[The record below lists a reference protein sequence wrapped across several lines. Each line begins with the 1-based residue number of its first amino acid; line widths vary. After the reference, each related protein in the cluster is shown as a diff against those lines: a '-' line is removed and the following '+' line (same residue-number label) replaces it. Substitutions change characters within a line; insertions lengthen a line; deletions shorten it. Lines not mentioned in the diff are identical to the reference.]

1 MFSDIFIER
10 PRLAFVVAIVIT
22 LAGIIAIT
30 AIPIAQ
36 FPDIVPPQV
45 TLNASYPGADAEVVE
60 TTVAQPIE
68 QQVNGID
75 NALYYQSAS
84 AADGSYI
91 LTVTF
96 GLGTDPDINTVNVQ
110 NRASLATPQL
120 PPEVSRA
127 GLTIRKKSAALLQV
141 INLYSPNKTF
151 DAIYLSNY
159 ATINLIDPLARIKGV
174 GQATLFGPLDYSLR
188 IWLDPDRLT
197 ELNLTPNDV
206 IAAVQG
212 QNIQAA
218 LGRVGAAPITT
229 EQQVQINIKT
239 KGRLTQPEEFAAIVL
254 RANPDGS
261 VIRIKDVARVETSAK
276 TQDRY
281 SRFNGAPAAAIGI
294 YQTPGSNAVEV
305 ARQVRETMSAL
316 EKRFPSDLSSTVFFD
331 STVFVTTTI
340 SEVVRTLVIAIV
352 LVAIVV
358 FLFLGS
364 WRTTLIPLVA
374 VPVSVVGTF
383 AVMLMIGYSAN
394 TVSLLA
400 LVLAIGIVVDDA
412 IVVVENV
419 ERVMEENPDLPV
431 KAACKR
437 AMAEITGPILAITLV
452 LLSVFVPVAFI
463 PGISGQLFR
472 QFAVAVSVSMLISA
486 VNALTLSPA
495 LCSVLLK
502 HGQKSLGPMRYVL
515 GAIDWA
521 RDGYVAVVRRLVR
534 VSIVGIAVVGVTLAL
549 SAWLFSRTPQS
560 FLPDEDQGAIF
571 AALRLPEGVSLN
583 RTEEIVKQVEGI
595 VSPIPGVQGVLSVVG
610 LNFIDYVPS
619 SNQAFFVIRLK
630 PYEVRTDRAQS
641 ASAIIA
647 RLRPQMAAI
656 QGAVGFPFN
665 LPPILGLG
673 STGGFQYALEA
684 LQGQSPSDL
693 AAALRGL
700 VVAANGEPELAGVYS
715 TYAAD
720 TPQIYLDIDRD
731 KAQVLGVKI
740 TDIFNALQSTLGSY
754 YVNDFNVFGRT
765 WQVNIQAETPFR
777 DSINDIYRIY
787 VRNAQGGMVPIRAL
801 ADAKLVQGPQTVVR
815 YNGFRSAIVNGAPKP
830 GYSSG
835 QALAAMERV
844 SAATLPS
851 GYSFEWTGT
860 ALQEK
865 AAGGRTGIVLGLA
878 ILFAYLFLVALY
890 ESWNI
895 PISAL
900 LSVSVAVLGAIVAIK
915 LAGLSFD
922 VYAQIGLVVLIALAA
937 KNGILIVAF
946 AAEQRQLGK
955 DIQAAAIEGASLR
968 FRPVMMTSFAFI
980 FGLFPLIIAEGAGAI
995 TRHAVGTPVFGG
1007 MIAASVFG
1015 IFIIPLLFVTAETL
1029 RQPRAKKEPYAPAL
1043 PDVASPSTDAAI
1055 GPEKQSTD
1063 GGRHD

>member
-1 MFSDIFIER
+1 MFSGIFIDR
-10 PRLAFVVAIVIT
+10 PRLAFVIAIVIT
-22 LAGIIAIT
+22 LAGLIAVT

-45 TLNASYPGADAEVVE
+45 TLTANYPGADAEVVE

-84 AADGSYI
+84 GSDGSYT
-91 LTVTF
+91 LNVTF
-96 GLGTDPDINTVNVQ
+96 ALGTDPDINTVNVQ
-110 NRASLATPQL
+110 NRASLAVPQL
-120 PPEVSRA
+120 PQEVSRT

-141 INLYSPNKTF
+141 ITLYSPKNSY
-151 DAIYLSNY
+151 DAVYLSNY
-159 ATINLIDPLARIKGV
+159 ATINVIDALARIKGV

-197 ELNLTPNDV
+197 QLNLTPNDI
-206 IAAVQG
+206 IAAVQS

-218 LGRVGAAPITT
+218 LGRVGAAPTSE
-229 EQQVQINIKT
+229 EQQVQLTIKT
-239 KGRLTQPEEFAAIVL
+239 KGRLVRPEEFEAMVV
-254 RANPDGS
+254 RAKPDGS
-261 VIRIKDVARVETSAK
+261 VVRMKDVARVEMGAK
-276 TQDRY
+276 SQERY
-281 SRFNGAPAAAIGI
+281 SRFNGAPAAALGI
-294 YQTPGSNAVEV
+294 YQTPGSNAVDV
-305 ARQVRETMSAL
+305 ARQVRETMSTLAT
-316 EKRFPSDLSSTVFFD
+316 RFPDDLSYAVFFD
-331 STVFVTTTI
+331 TTVFVTSTI
-340 SEVVRTLVIAIV
+340 EEVVRTLAEAIV
-352 LVAIVV
+352 LVALVV
-358 FLFLGS
+358 FLFLGR

-374 VPVSVVGTF
+374 VPVSIIGTF

-419 ERVMEENPDLPV
+419 ERVMEEEPELPV
-431 KAACKR
+431 PEACKK

-472 QFAVAVSVSMLISA
+472 QFAVAVSVAMLISA
-486 VNALTLSPA
+486 LNALTLSPA
-495 LCSVLLK
+495 LCAVLLK
-502 HGQKSLGPMRYVL
+502 PGQTSRGPMRYVL
-515 GAIDWA
+515 HGIDRV
-521 RDGYVAVVRRLVR
+521 RDGYVWVVRRLVR
-534 VSIVGIAVVGVTLAL
+534 VAIVGLVAVVGVLAV
-549 SAWLFSRTPQS
+549 SAWLFGRTPQS
-560 FLPDEDQGAIF
+560 FLPEEDQGAIF

-583 RTEEIVKQVEGI
+583 RTEGVVKEVEDIVR
-595 VSPIPGVQGVLSVVG
+595 PIPGVEGVLSVVG
-610 LNFIDYVPS
+610 LNFIDYVAS

-630 PYEVRTDRAQS
+630 PYEARTEKSQS
-641 ASAIIA
+641 AGAIIA

-656 QGAVGFPFN
+656 KGAIAFPFN

-684 LQGQSPSDL
+684 LQGQPPTDV
-693 AAALRGL
+693 AATLRGL
-700 VVAANGEPELAGVYS
+700 IVAANAEGELAGVFS

-720 TPQIYLDIDRD
+720 TPQIYLDINRD
-731 KAQVLGVKI
+731 KAQVLGVKV
-740 TDIFNALQSTLGSY
+740 TDIFNALQSTLGTF

-765 WQVNIQAETPFR
+765 WQVNIQGETAFR
-777 DSINDIYRIY
+777 DNIDDVYRIY
-787 VRNAQGGMVPIRAL
+787 VRNARGGMVPIRAL
-801 ADAKLVQGPQTVVR
+801 AEAKLVQGPQTVIR
-815 YNGFRSAIVNGAPKP
+815 YNGYRGAIVNGAPKP

-835 QALAAMERV
+835 QALAAMERI
-844 SAATLPS
+844 SSTTLPS
-851 GYSFEWTGT
+851 GYSYEWTGT

-865 AAGGRTGIVLGLA
+865 AASGRTGIVLGLA

-895 PISAL
+895 PLPAL
-900 LSVSVAVLGAIVAIK
+900 LSVSVAGLGALVA
-915 LAGLSFD
+915 LALSGLSFD

-946 AAEQRQLGK
+946 AVERRKLG
-955 DIQAAAIEGASLR
+955 QEIEASAVEAASLR

-980 FGLFPLIIAEGAGAI
+980 FGLLPLVIAQGAGAV

-1007 MIAASVFG
+1007 MIAASLFG
-1015 IFIIPLLFVTAETL
+1015 IFIIPLLYITAERL
-1029 RQPRAKKEPYAPAL
+1029 RGWRSYRKTK
-1043 PDVASPSTDAAI
+1043 
-1055 GPEKQSTD
+1055 
-1063 GGRHD
+1063 

>member
-36 FPDIVPPQV
+36 FPEIVPPQV
-45 TLNASYPGADAEVVE
+45 TLNATYPGADAEVVE

-68 QQVNGID
+68 QQINGID

-91 LTVTF
+91 LTATF
-96 GLGTDPDINTVNVQ
+96 ALGTDPDINTVNVQ
-110 NRASLATPQL
+110 NRASLAIPQL
-120 PPEVSRA
+120 PQEVSRS

-141 INLYSPNKTF
+141 INVYSPNNTY
-151 DAIYLSNY
+151 DPVYLSNY
-159 ATINLIDPLARIKGV
+159 ATINLIDPVARIRGV
-174 GQATLFGPLDYSLR
+174 GQVQLFGPLDYSLR

-206 IAAVQG
+206 IAAVQD

-218 LGRVGAAPITT
+218 LGRVGAAPITK

-239 KGRLTQPEEFAAIVL
+239 TGRLTRPEEFAAIVL

-261 VIRIKDVARVETSAK
+261 VIRIKDVARVEMSAK
-276 TQDRY
+276 SQDRY

-294 YQTPGSNAVEV
+294 YQSPGSNAVEV
-305 ARQVRETMSAL
+305 ARQVRVTLDSLAT
-316 EKRFPSDLSSTVFFD
+316 RFPADLAYTVFWD
-331 STVFVTTTI
+331 ATVFVTATI
-340 SEVVRTLVIAIV
+340 NEVIRTLVVAII
-352 LVAIVV
+352 LVAVVV
-358 FLFLGS
+358 FMFLGR
-364 WRTTLIPLVA
+364 WRTTLIPLLA
-374 VPVSVVGTF
+374 VPVSIIGTF
-383 AVMLMIGYSAN
+383 AVMLLIGYSAN

-419 ERVMEENPDLPV
+419 ERVMEENPELAV
-431 KAACKR
+431 REACKK
-437 AMAEITGPILAITLV
+437 AMAEITGPILAITFV

-472 QFAVAVSVSMLISA
+472 QFAVAVSVAMLISA
-486 VNALTLSPA
+486 LNALTLSPA
-495 LCSVLLK
+495 LCAVLLK
-502 HGQKSLGPMRYVL
+502 HGQKSRGPMRYVL
-515 GAIDWA
+515 GAIDRA
-521 RDGYVAVVRRLVR
+521 RDGYVAVVRRLAR
-534 VSIVGIAVVGVTLAL
+534 VAVIGVLVVAGSLAA
-549 SAWLFSRTPQS
+549 SAWLFGKTPQS

-571 AALRLPEGVSLN
+571 ATLRLPEGVSLN
-583 RTEEIVKQVEGI
+583 RTETVVKQVEDI
-595 VSPIPGVQGVLSVVG
+595 VRPIPGVEGIISVVG
-610 LNFIDYVPS
+610 FNFIDYVAS
-619 SNQAFFVIRLK
+619 ANQAFFVIRLK
-630 PYEVRTDRAQS
+630 PYETRTDPAQS
-641 ASAIIA
+641 VNAIIA

-656 QGAVGFPFN
+656 PGAVAFPFN

-684 LQGQSPSDL
+684 LQGQSPSDI

-700 VVAANGEPELAGVYS
+700 LVAANGEPELAGVYS

-720 TPQIYLDIDRD
+720 TPQIYLEIDRD

-740 TDIFNALQSTLGSY
+740 TDIFNALQSTLGSF

-765 WQVNIQAETPFR
+765 WQVNVQAETQFR
-777 DSINDIYRIY
+777 DNIDDIYQIY

-801 ADAKLVQGPQTVVR
+801 AEAKLVQGPQTIVR
-815 YNGFRSAIVNGAPKP
+815 YNGFRGAIVNGAAKP

-835 QALAAMERV
+835 QALAAMERT
-844 SAATLPS
+844 SAATLPP

-865 AAGGRTGIVLGLA
+865 AASGRTGIVLGVA
-878 ILFAYLFLVALY
+878 VLFAYLFLVALY

-895 PISAL
+895 PVPVL
-900 LSVSVAVLGAIVAIK
+900 LSVSVAILGAIIAIM
-915 LAGLSFD
+915 LARLSFD
-922 VYAQIGLVVLIALAA
+922 VYAQIGLVVLVALAA

-946 AAEQRQLGK
+946 AVEQRNLGK
-955 DIQAAAIEGASLR
+955 DINAAAIEGAALR

-980 FGLFPLIIAEGAGAI
+980 FGLFPLVIAQGAGAI

-1015 IFIIPLLFVTAETL
+1015 IFVIPLLYITAE
-1029 RQPRAKKEPYAPAL
+1029 R
-1043 PDVASPSTDAAI
+1043 
-1055 GPEKQSTD
+1055 
-1063 GGRHD
+1063 

>member
-36 FPDIVPPQV
+36 FPEIVPPQV
-45 TLNASYPGADAEVVE
+45 TLNATYPGADAEVVE

-68 QQVNGID
+68 QQINGID

-91 LTVTF
+91 LTATF
-96 GLGTDPDINTVNVQ
+96 ALGTDPDINTVNVQ
-110 NRASLATPQL
+110 NRASLAIPQL
-120 PPEVSRA
+120 PQEVSRS

-141 INLYSPNKTF
+141 INVYSPNNTY
-151 DAIYLSNY
+151 DPIYLSNY
-159 ATINLIDPLARIKGV
+159 ATINLIDPVARIRGV
-174 GQATLFGPLDYSLR
+174 GQVQLFGPLDYSLR

-206 IAAVQG
+206 IAAVQD

-218 LGRVGAAPITT
+218 LGRVGAAPITK

-239 KGRLTQPEEFAAIVL
+239 TGRLTRPEEFAAIVL

-261 VIRIKDVARVETSAK
+261 VIRVKDVARVEMSAK
-276 TQDRY
+276 SQDRY

-294 YQTPGSNAVEV
+294 YQSPGSNAVEV
-305 ARQVRETMSAL
+305 ARQVRVTLDSLAT
-316 EKRFPSDLSSTVFFD
+316 RFPADLAYTVFWD
-331 STVFVTTTI
+331 ATVFVTATI
-340 SEVVRTLVIAIV
+340 NEVIRTLVVAII
-352 LVAIVV
+352 LVAVVV
-358 FLFLGS
+358 FMFLGR
-364 WRTTLIPLVA
+364 WRTTLIPLLA
-374 VPVSVVGTF
+374 VPVSIVGTF
-383 AVMLMIGYSAN
+383 AVMLLIGYSAN

-419 ERVMEENPDLPV
+419 ERVMEENPELAV
-431 KAACKR
+431 REACKK
-437 AMAEITGPILAITLV
+437 AMAEITGPILAITFV

-472 QFAVAVSVSMLISA
+472 QFAVAVSVAMLISA
-486 VNALTLSPA
+486 LNALTLSPA
-495 LCSVLLK
+495 LCAVLLK
-502 HGQKSLGPMRYVL
+502 HGQKSRGPMRYVL
-515 GAIDWA
+515 GAIDRA
-521 RDGYVAVVRRLVR
+521 RDGYVAVVRRLAR
-534 VSIVGIAVVGVTLAL
+534 VAVIGVLVVAGSLAA
-549 SAWLFSRTPQS
+549 SAWLFGKTPQS

-571 AALRLPEGVSLN
+571 ATLRLPEGVSLN
-583 RTEEIVKQVEGI
+583 RTETVVKQVEDI
-595 VSPIPGVQGVLSVVG
+595 VRPIPGVEGIISVVG
-610 LNFIDYVPS
+610 FNFIDYVAS
-619 SNQAFFVIRLK
+619 ANQAFFVIRLK
-630 PYEVRTDRAQS
+630 PYETRTDPAQS
-641 ASAIIA
+641 VNAIIA

-656 QGAVGFPFN
+656 PGAVAFPFN

-684 LQGQSPSDL
+684 LQGQSPSDI

-700 VVAANGEPELAGVYS
+700 LVAANGEPELAGVYS

-720 TPQIYLDIDRD
+720 TPQIYLEIDRD

-740 TDIFNALQSTLGSY
+740 TDIFNALQSTLGSF

-765 WQVNIQAETPFR
+765 WQVNVQAETQFR
-777 DSINDIYRIY
+777 DNIDDIYQIY

-801 ADAKLVQGPQTVVR
+801 AEAKLVQGPQTIVR
-815 YNGFRSAIVNGAPKP
+815 YNGFRGAIVNGAAKP

-835 QALAAMERV
+835 QALAAMERT
-844 SAATLPS
+844 SAATLPP

-865 AAGGRTGIVLGLA
+865 AASGRTGIVLGVA
-878 ILFAYLFLVALY
+878 VLFAYLFLVALY

-895 PISAL
+895 PVPVL
-900 LSVSVAVLGAIVAIK
+900 LSVSVAILGAIIAIM
-915 LAGLSFD
+915 LARLSFD
-922 VYAQIGLVVLIALAA
+922 VYAQIGLVVLVALAA

-946 AAEQRQLGK
+946 AVEQRNLGK
-955 DIQAAAIEGASLR
+955 DINAAAIEGAGLR

-980 FGLFPLIIAEGAGAI
+980 FGLFPLVVAQGAGAI

-1015 IFIIPLLFVTAETL
+1015 IFVIPLLYITAERL
-1029 RQPRAKKEPYAPAL
+1029 RGRSGKTKAK
-1043 PDVASPSTDAAI
+1043 
-1055 GPEKQSTD
+1055 
-1063 GGRHD
+1063 

>member
-36 FPDIVPPQV
+36 FPEIVPPQV
-45 TLNASYPGADAEVVE
+45 TLNATYPGADAEVVE

-68 QQVNGID
+68 QQINGID

-91 LTVTF
+91 LTATF
-96 GLGTDPDINTVNVQ
+96 ALGTDPDINTVNVQ
-110 NRASLATPQL
+110 NRASLAIPQL
-120 PPEVSRA
+120 PQEVSRS

-141 INLYSPNKTF
+141 INVYSPNNTY
-151 DAIYLSNY
+151 DPVYLSNY
-159 ATINLIDPLARIKGV
+159 ATINLIDPVARIRGV
-174 GQATLFGPLDYSLR
+174 GQVQLFGPLDYSLR

-206 IAAVQG
+206 IAAVQD

-218 LGRVGAAPITT
+218 LGRVGAAPITK

-239 KGRLTQPEEFAAIVL
+239 TGRLTRPEEFAAIVL

-261 VIRIKDVARVETSAK
+261 VIRIKDVARVEMSAK
-276 TQDRY
+276 SQDRY

-294 YQTPGSNAVEV
+294 YQSPGSNAVEV
-305 ARQVRETMSAL
+305 ARQVRVTLDSLAT
-316 EKRFPSDLSSTVFFD
+316 RFPADLAYTVFWD
-331 STVFVTTTI
+331 ATVFVTATI
-340 SEVVRTLVIAIV
+340 NEVIRTLVVAII
-352 LVAIVV
+352 LVAVVV
-358 FLFLGS
+358 FMFLGR
-364 WRTTLIPLVA
+364 WRTTLIPLLA
-374 VPVSVVGTF
+374 VPVSIIGTF
-383 AVMLMIGYSAN
+383 AVMLLIGYSAN

-419 ERVMEENPDLPV
+419 ERVMEENPELAV
-431 KAACKR
+431 REACKK
-437 AMAEITGPILAITLV
+437 AMAEITGPILAITFV

-472 QFAVAVSVSMLISA
+472 QFAVAVSVAMLISA
-486 VNALTLSPA
+486 LNALTLSPA
-495 LCSVLLK
+495 LCAVLLK
-502 HGQKSLGPMRYVL
+502 HGQKSRGPMRYVL
-515 GAIDWA
+515 GAIDRA
-521 RDGYVAVVRRLVR
+521 RDGYVAVVRRLAR
-534 VSIVGIAVVGVTLAL
+534 VAVIGVLVVAGSLAA
-549 SAWLFSRTPQS
+549 SAWLFGKTPQS

-571 AALRLPEGVSLN
+571 ATLRLPEGVSLN
-583 RTEEIVKQVEGI
+583 RTETVVKQVEDI
-595 VSPIPGVQGVLSVVG
+595 VRPIPGVEGIISVVG
-610 LNFIDYVPS
+610 FNFIDYVAS
-619 SNQAFFVIRLK
+619 ANQAFFVIRLK
-630 PYEVRTDRAQS
+630 PYETRTDAAQS
-641 ASAIIA
+641 VNAIIA

-656 QGAVGFPFN
+656 PGAVAFPFN

-684 LQGQSPSDL
+684 LQGQSPSDI

-700 VVAANGEPELAGVYS
+700 LVAANGEPELAGVYS

-720 TPQIYLDIDRD
+720 TPQIYLEIDRD

-740 TDIFNALQSTLGSY
+740 TDIFNALQSTLGSF

-765 WQVNIQAETPFR
+765 WQVNVQAETQFR
-777 DSINDIYRIY
+777 DNIDDIYQIY

-801 ADAKLVQGPQTVVR
+801 AEAKLVQGPQTIVR
-815 YNGFRSAIVNGAPKP
+815 YNGFRGAIVNGAAKP

-835 QALAAMERV
+835 QALAAMERT
-844 SAATLPS
+844 SAATLPP

-865 AAGGRTGIVLGLA
+865 AASGRTGIVLGVA
-878 ILFAYLFLVALY
+878 VLFAYLFLVALY

-895 PISAL
+895 PVPVL
-900 LSVSVAVLGAIVAIK
+900 LSVSVAILGAIIAIM
-915 LAGLSFD
+915 LARLSFD
-922 VYAQIGLVVLIALAA
+922 VYAQIGLVVLVALAA

-946 AAEQRQLGK
+946 AVEQRNLGK
-955 DIQAAAIEGASLR
+955 DINTAAIEGAGLR

-980 FGLFPLIIAEGAGAI
+980 FGLFPLVVAQGAGAI

-1015 IFIIPLLFVTAETL
+1015 IFVIPLLYITAERL
-1029 RQPRAKKEPYAPAL
+1029 R
-1043 PDVASPSTDAAI
+1043 
-1055 GPEKQSTD
+1055 
-1063 GGRHD
+1063 GRSGKTKAE

>member
-1 MFSDIFIER
+1 MLSGIFIDR
-10 PRLAFVVAIVIT
+10 PRLAIVIAIVIT
-22 LAGIIAIT
+22 LAGVIAIF

-96 GLGTDPDINTVNVQ
+96 ALGTDPDINTVNVQ
-110 NRASLATPQL
+110 NRASLAIPQL
-120 PPEVSRA
+120 PAEVSRN

-141 INLYSPNKTF
+141 LSLYSPNSTY
-151 DAIYLSNY
+151 DAVYLSNY
-159 ATINLIDPLARIKGV
+159 ATINVIDPLARIKGV

-206 IAAVQG
+206 IAAVQS
-212 QNIQAA
+212 QNVQAA
-218 LGRVGAAPITT
+218 LGRIGAAPITT

-261 VIRIKDVARVETSAK
+261 VIRIKDVARVEMSAK
-276 TQDRY
+276 SQDRY

-305 ARQVRETMSAL
+305 ARHVRETLSDL
-316 EKRFPSDLSSTVFFD
+316 EKRFPNDLAYTVFWD
-331 STVFVTTTI
+331 ATVFVTETI
-340 SEVVRTLVIAIV
+340 KEVIRTLVAAIV
-352 LVAIVV
+352 LVAVVV
-358 FLFLGS
+358 FLFLGK

-374 VPVSVVGTF
+374 VPVSIIGTF
-383 AVMLMIGYSAN
+383 AVLLLIGYSAN

-431 KAACKR
+431 PEACKK
-437 AMAEITGPILAITLV
+437 AMAEITGPIIAITLV

-472 QFAVAVSVSMLISA
+472 QFAVAVSVAMLISA

-495 LCSVLLK
+495 LCGVLLK
-502 HGQKSLGPMRYVL
+502 HGQRARGPMRYVL
-515 GAIDWA
+515 GAIDRS
-521 RDGYVAVVRRLVR
+521 RDGYVWVVRRLMR
-534 VSIVGIAVVGVTLAL
+534 VAIVGVVVVAGTVAASAL
-549 SAWLFSRTPQS
+549 LFSWTPQS

-571 AALRLPEGVSLN
+571 ATLRLPEGVSLN
-583 RTEEIVKQVEGI
+583 RTQAVVKQVEDL
-595 VSPIPGVQGVLSVVG
+595 VRPIPGVQGMISVVG

-630 PYEVRTDRAQS
+630 PYDERTDPAQS
-641 ASAIIA
+641 VDAIIA
-647 RLRPQMAAI
+647 RLRPQMSAI
-656 QGAVGFPFN
+656 QGAVAFPFN

-684 LQGQSPSDL
+684 LQGQSPSDV

-700 VVAANGEPELAGVYS
+700 VVAANAAPELAGVYS

-740 TDIFNALQSTLGSY
+740 TDIFNALQSTLGSFY
-754 YVNDFNVFGRT
+754 INDFNVFGRT
-765 WQVNIQAETPFR
+765 WQVNVQAETPFR
-777 DSINDIYRIY
+777 DNLDDIYQIY

-801 ADAKLVQGPQTVVR
+801 ADAKLVQGPQTLVR
-815 YNGFRSAIVNGAPKP
+815 YNGFRAAIVNGAPKP

-835 QALAAMERV
+835 QALTAMERV
-844 SAATLPS
+844 SAATLPP

-865 AAGGRTGIVLGLA
+865 LAGGRTGIVLGLA

-895 PISAL
+895 PIPAL
-900 LSVSVAVLGAIVAIK
+900 LSVSVAILGAIVAIL
-915 LAGLSFD
+915 LARLSFD

-946 AAEQRQLGK
+946 AVEQRELGK
-955 DIQAAAIEGASLR
+955 DIRAAAIEAAGLR

-980 FGLFPLIIAEGAGAI
+980 LGLVPLVIAKGAGAV
-995 TRHAVGTPVFGG
+995 TRQAVGTPVFGG
-1007 MIAASVFG
+1007 MLAASLFG
-1015 IFIIPLLFVTAETL
+1015 IFIIPLLYTTAEGL
-1029 RQPRAKKEPYAPAL
+1029 RQRASRRKKE
-1043 PDVASPSTDAAI
+1043 
-1055 GPEKQSTD
+1055 K
-1063 GGRHD
+1063 

>member
-45 TLNASYPGADAEVVE
+45 TLNATYPGADAEVVE

-68 QQVNGID
+68 QQINGID

-84 AADGSYI
+84 GADGSYI

-96 GLGTDPDINTVNVQ
+96 ALGTDPDINTVNVQ
-110 NRASLATPQL
+110 NRASLAVPQL
-120 PPEVSRA
+120 PQEVSRA

-141 INLYSPNKTF
+141 INVYSPNKTY
-151 DAIYLSNY
+151 DAVYLSNY
-159 ATINLIDPLARIKGV
+159 ATINLIDPIARIKGV

-197 ELNLTPNDV
+197 ELNLTPSDV
-206 IAAVQG
+206 ITSVQS
-212 QNIQAA
+212 QNVQAA
-218 LGRVGAAPITT
+218 LGRVGAAPITS

-239 KGRLTQPEEFAAIVL
+239 TGRLTRPEEFAAIVL

-261 VIRIKDVARVETSAK
+261 VIRVRDVARVELSARS
-276 TQDRY
+276 QDRF

-294 YQTPGSNAVEV
+294 YQTPGSNAIEV

-316 EKRFPSDLSSTVFFD
+316 EKRFPTDLAYTVFFD
-331 STVFVTTTI
+331 STVFVTATI
-340 SEVVRTLVIAIV
+340 NEVIHTLGIAVI
-352 LVAIVV
+352 LVGVVV
-358 FLFLGS
+358 FLFLGR

-374 VPVSVVGTF
+374 VPVSIIGTF
-383 AVMLMIGYSAN
+383 AVMLVIGYSAN

-431 KAACKR
+431 SAACKK
-437 AMAEITGPILAITLV
+437 AMAEITGPILAITFV

-486 VNALTLSPA
+486 VIALTLSPA
-495 LCSVLLK
+495 LCAVLLK
-502 HGQKSLGPMRYVL
+502 PGHRSNGPMRYVL
-515 GAIDWA
+515 RIIDRA
-521 RDGYVAVVRRLVR
+521 RDGYVAVVARLVR
-534 VSIVGIAVVGVTLAL
+534 VSIVGVVVVVATLVI
-549 SAWLFSRTPQS
+549 SAWLFGKTPKS

-583 RTEEIVKQVEGI
+583 RTEDVVKQVENI
-595 VSPIPGVQGVLSVVG
+595 VRPTPGVEGVLSVVG

-619 SNQAFFVIRLK
+619 ANQAFFVIRLK
-630 PYEVRTDRAQS
+630 PYEQRTDSAQGVG
-641 ASAIIA
+641 AIIT

-656 QGAVGFPFN
+656 QGAIGFPFN

-673 STGGFQYALEA
+673 NTGGFQYALEA
-684 LQGQSPSDL
+684 LQGQSPSDV

-700 VVAANGEPELAGVYS
+700 IVAANAQPELAGVYS

-731 KAQVLGVKI
+731 KAQVLGVRI
-740 TDIFNALQSTLGSY
+740 SDIVHALQATLGSY

-777 DSINDIYRIY
+777 NNTDDIYQIY

-801 ADAKLVQGPQTVVR
+801 AEANLVQGPQTVVR
-815 YNGFRSAIVNGAPKP
+815 YNGFRGAIVNGAPKP
-830 GYSSG
+830 GFSSG
-835 QALAAMERV
+835 QALAAMERI
-844 SAATLPS
+844 SETTLPA

-865 AAGGRTGIVLGLA
+865 AAGGRSGTVLGLA
-878 ILFAYLFLVALY
+878 VLFAYLFLVALY

-895 PISAL
+895 PLSAL
-900 LSVSVAVLGAIVAIK
+900 LSVSVAILGAIVAII
-915 LAGLSFD
+915 AARLSFD

-946 AAEQRQLGK
+946 AVEQRSLGK
-955 DIQAAAIEGASLR
+955 DIPTAAIEAARLR

-980 FGLFPLIIAEGAGAI
+980 FGLFPLVIAEGAGAV
-995 TRHAVGTPVFGG
+995 TRRAVGTPVFGG
-1007 MIAASVFG
+1007 MLAASLVG
-1015 IFIIPLLFVTAETL
+1015 IFIIPMLFVIAERM
-1029 RQPRAKKEPYAPAL
+1029 RQRTKK
-1043 PDVASPSTDAAI
+1043 I
-1055 GPEKQSTD
+1055 K
-1063 GGRHD
+1063 

>member
-1 MFSDIFIER
+1 MFSSIFIDR
-10 PRLAFVVAIVIT
+10 PRLAFVIAIVIT
-22 LAGIIAIT
+22 MVGAIAIT
-30 AIPIAQ
+30 VIPIAQ

-45 TLNASYPGADAEVVE
+45 TLTGTYPGADAEVVE

-68 QQVNGID
+68 EQVNGID

-84 AADGSYI
+84 GADGSYT
-91 LTVTF
+91 LNVTF
-96 GLGTDPDINTVNVQ
+96 ALGTNPDINTVNVQ

-120 PPEVSRA
+120 PQEVSRA

-141 INLYSPNKTF
+141 ITIYSPHNTF

-159 ATINLIDPLARIKGV
+159 ATINVVDVLARINGV
-174 GQATLFGPLDYSLR
+174 GQVTLFGPLDYSLR
-188 IWLDPDRLT
+188 VWLDPERLT
-197 ELNLTPNDV
+197 ELNLTPND
-206 IAAVQG
+206 IITAVQG

-218 LGRVGAAPITT
+218 LGRIGAAPITN
-229 EQQVQINIKT
+229 EQQFQITIKT
-239 KGRLTQPEEFAAIVL
+239 KGRLTRPEEFGAIVL
-254 RANPDGS
+254 RTKPGGS
-261 VIRIKDVARVETSAK
+261 IVRIRDVARVEMGARS
-276 TQDRY
+276 QDRH
-281 SRFNGAPAAAIGI
+281 SRFNGAPAAALGI

-305 ARQVRETMSAL
+305 TRQVRQAMTVLAD
-316 EKRFPSDLSSTVFFD
+316 RFPNDLAYAVFFD
-331 STVFVTTTI
+331 TTVFVTATI
-340 SEVVRTLVIAIV
+340 EEVVRSLIIAIA
-352 LVAIVV
+352 LVALVV
-358 FLFLGS
+358 FLFLGRL
-364 WRTTLIPLVA
+364 RTTLIPLIA
-374 VPVSVVGTF
+374 VPVSIIGTF
-383 AVMLMIGYSAN
+383 AVLLAIGYSAN

-412 IVVVENV
+412 IVVVENI
-419 ERVMEENPDLPV
+419 ERVIEEEPELTVPQ
-431 KAACKR
+431 ACKK
-437 AMAEITGPILAITLV
+437 AMAEITGPIIAITLV

-486 VNALTLSPA
+486 LNALTLSPA
-495 LCSVLLK
+495 LCAVLLK
-502 HGQKSLGPMRYVL
+502 HGQTVGGPVRYVL
-515 GAIDWA
+515 RSIDYA

-534 VSIVGIAVVGVTLAL
+534 ISILGVLVVVGALAA
-549 SAWLFSRTPQS
+549 SVWLFGKTPKS

-571 AALRLPEGVSLN
+571 AALRLPEGASIN
-583 RTEEIVKQVEGI
+583 RTEEVAKQVEDI
-595 VSPIPGVQGVLSVVG
+595 VRPIPGVEGILSVVG
-610 LNFIDYVPS
+610 LNFIDYVAS

-630 PYEVRTDRAQS
+630 PYEMRSNPAQS
-641 ASAIIA
+641 AGAIIA

-656 QGAVGFPFN
+656 KGAIAFPFN

-673 STGGFQYALEA
+673 STGGFQYVLEA
-684 LQGQSPSDL
+684 LQGQTPSDL
-693 AAALRGL
+693 AATLRGL
-700 VVAANGEPELAGVYS
+700 IVTANGQPELAGVFS

-765 WQVNIQAETPFR
+765 WQVNIQAETSFR
-777 DSINDIYRIY
+777 DNVDDIYQIY
-787 VRNAQGGMVPIRAL
+787 VRNSRGDMVPIRAL
-801 ADAKLVQGPQTVVR
+801 AEAKLVQGPQTVVR
-815 YNGFRSAIVNGAPKP
+815 YNGYRAAIVNGAAKP

-844 SAATLPS
+844 SRATLPA

-860 ALQEK
+860 ALQEQ
-865 AAGGRTGIVLGLA
+865 AASGRTGIVLGLA

-895 PISAL
+895 PVPVL
-900 LSVSVAVLGAIVAIK
+900 LSVSVAVLGAIVA
-915 LAGLSFD
+915 LVLTGLSFD

-946 AAEQRQLGK
+946 AVEQRELGK
-955 DIQAAAIEGASLR
+955 DIAASAIEAARLR

-980 FGLFPLIIAEGAGAI
+980 LGLLPLVIARGAGAL
-995 TRHAVGTPVFGG
+995 TRQAVGTPVFGG

-1015 IFIIPLLFVTAETL
+1015 IFAIPLLYVTAQRL
-1029 RQPRAKKEPYAPAL
+1029 RERSRGVKSSK
-1043 PDVASPSTDAAI
+1043 
-1055 GPEKQSTD
+1055 
-1063 GGRHD
+1063 

>member
-1 MFSDIFIER
+1 MFSDIFIDR
-10 PRLAFVVAIVIT
+10 PRLAIVIAIVIT

-36 FPDIVPPQV
+36 FPEIVPPQV
-45 TLNASYPGADAEVVE
+45 TLNATYPGADAEVVE

-68 QQVNGID
+68 QQVNGVD

-84 AADGSYI
+84 GSDGSYI
-91 LTVTF
+91 LTVAF
-96 GLGTDPDINTVNVQ
+96 ALGTEPDINTVNVQ
-110 NRASLATPQL
+110 NSASLAIPLLPQ
-120 PPEVSRA
+120 EVSRS
-127 GLTIRKKSAALLQV
+127 GLSIRKKSAALLQV
-141 INLYSPNKTF
+141 INVYSPNNTY
-151 DAIYLSNY
+151 DAVYLSNY
-159 ATINLIDPLARIKGV
+159 ATINLIDPVARIRGV

-197 ELNLTPNDV
+197 QLNLTPNDV
-206 IAAVQG
+206 ISAVQS
-212 QNIQAA
+212 QNVQAA
-218 LGRVGAAPITT
+218 LGRVGAAPISR
-229 EQQVQINIKT
+229 EQQVQINVKT

-261 VIRIKDVARVETSAK
+261 VIRIKDVARVEMSARS
-276 TQDRY
+276 QERY
-281 SRFNGAPAAAIGI
+281 GRFNGAPAAAIGI

-305 ARQVRETMSAL
+305 ARKVRETLNTL
-316 EKRFPSDLSSTVFFD
+316 EKRFPNDLAYTVFWD
-331 STVFVTTTI
+331 ATVFVTATI
-340 SEVVRTLVIAIV
+340 NEVIRTLGIAII
-352 LVAIVV
+352 LVAVVV
-358 FLFLGS
+358 FLFLGR

-374 VPVSVVGTF
+374 VPVSIVGTF
-383 AVMLMIGYSAN
+383 AVLLLIGYSAN

-419 ERVMEENPDLPV
+419 ERVMEENPELPV
-431 KAACKR
+431 PDACKK

-472 QFAVAVSVSMLISA
+472 QFAVAVSVAMLISA

-495 LCSVLLK
+495 LCAVLLK
-502 HGQKSLGPMRYVL
+502 HGQKTSGPMRYVL
-515 GAIDWA
+515 RAIDRA

-534 VSIVGIAVVGVTLAL
+534 VAIVGVAIVVGTLAA

-560 FLPDEDQGAIF
+560 FLPEEDQGAIF
-571 AALRLPEGVSLN
+571 ATLRLPEGVSLN
-583 RTEEIVKQVEGI
+583 RTEAVVKQVEDI
-595 VSPIPGVQGVLSVVG
+595 ARPIPGVEGVLSVVG
-610 LNFIDYVPS
+610 LNFIDYVPAA
-619 SNQAFFVIRLK
+619 NQAFFVIRLK
-630 PYEVRTDRAQS
+630 PYEARTDPAQS
-641 ASAIIA
+641 AGTIIA
-647 RLRPQMAAI
+647 RLRPEMSAI
-656 QGAVGFPFN
+656 QGAVAFPFN

-673 STGGFQYALEA
+673 NTGGFQYALEA
-684 LQGQSPSDL
+684 LQGQSPSDV

-700 VVAANGEPELAGVYS
+700 VVAANAEPELAGVYS

-740 TDIFNALQSTLGSY
+740 TDIFNALQSTLGSF

-765 WQVNIQAETPFR
+765 WQVNVQAETPFR
-777 DSINDIYRIY
+777 DNIDDIYEIY

-815 YNGFRSAIVNGAPKP
+815 YNGFRAAIVNGAAKP

-844 SAATLPS
+844 SAATLPA

-865 AAGGRTGIVLGLA
+865 AAGGRTGIVLGVA
-878 ILFAYLFLVALY
+878 VLFAYLFLVALY

-895 PISAL
+895 PVPVL
-900 LSVSVAVLGAIVAIK
+900 LSVSVAILGAIVAIT
-915 LAGLSFD
+915 LARLSFD

-946 AAEQRQLGK
+946 AVEQRNMGK
-955 DIQAAAIEGASLR
+955 DVQAAAIEGASLR

-980 FGLFPLIIAEGAGAI
+980 LGLVPLVVASGAGAI
-995 TRHAVGTPVFGG
+995 TRQAVGTPVFGG
-1007 MIAASVFG
+1007 MLAASLFG
-1015 IFIIPLLFVTAETL
+1015 IFIIPLLYITAESL
-1029 RQPRAKKEPYAPAL
+1029 GRWRRAKK
-1043 PDVASPSTDAAI
+1043 
-1055 GPEKQSTD
+1055 
-1063 GGRHD
+1063 

>member
-1 MFSDIFIER
+1 MFSDIFIDR
-10 PRLAFVVAIVIT
+10 PRLAIVIAIVIT

-36 FPDIVPPQV
+36 FPEIVPPQV
-45 TLNASYPGADAEVVE
+45 TLNATYPGADAEVVE

-68 QQVNGID
+68 QQVNGVD

-84 AADGSYI
+84 GSDGSYI
-91 LTVTF
+91 LTVAF
-96 GLGTDPDINTVNVQ
+96 ALGTEPDINTVNVQ
-110 NRASLATPQL
+110 NSASLAIPLLPQ
-120 PPEVSRA
+120 EVSRS
-127 GLTIRKKSAALLQV
+127 GLSIRKKSAALLQV
-141 INLYSPNKTF
+141 INVYSPNNTY
-151 DAIYLSNY
+151 DAVYLSNY
-159 ATINLIDPLARIKGV
+159 ATINLIDPVARIRGV

-197 ELNLTPNDV
+197 QLNLTPNDV
-206 IAAVQG
+206 ISAVQS
-212 QNIQAA
+212 QNVQAA
-218 LGRVGAAPITT
+218 LGRVGAAPISR
-229 EQQVQINIKT
+229 EQQVQINVKT

-261 VIRIKDVARVETSAK
+261 VIRIKDVARVEMSARS
-276 TQDRY
+276 QERY
-281 SRFNGAPAAAIGI
+281 GRFNGAPAAAIGI

-305 ARQVRETMSAL
+305 ARKVRETLNTL
-316 EKRFPSDLSSTVFFD
+316 EKRFPNDLAYTVFWD
-331 STVFVTTTI
+331 ATVFVTATI
-340 SEVVRTLVIAIV
+340 NEVIRTLGIAII
-352 LVAIVV
+352 LVAVVV
-358 FLFLGS
+358 FLFLGR

-374 VPVSVVGTF
+374 VPVSIVGTF
-383 AVMLMIGYSAN
+383 AVLLLIGYSAN

-419 ERVMEENPDLPV
+419 ERVMEENPELPV
-431 KAACKR
+431 PDACKK

-472 QFAVAVSVSMLISA
+472 QFAVAVSVAMLISA

-495 LCSVLLK
+495 LCAVLLK
-502 HGQKSLGPMRYVL
+502 HGQKTSGPMRYVL
-515 GAIDWA
+515 RAIDRA

-534 VSIVGIAVVGVTLAL
+534 VAIVGVVIVVGTLAA

-560 FLPDEDQGAIF
+560 FLPEEDQGAIF
-571 AALRLPEGVSLN
+571 ATLRLPEGVSLN
-583 RTEEIVKQVEGI
+583 RTEAVVKQVEDI
-595 VSPIPGVQGVLSVVG
+595 ARPIPGVEGVLSVVG
-610 LNFIDYVPS
+610 LNFIDYVPAA
-619 SNQAFFVIRLK
+619 NQAFFVIRLK
-630 PYEVRTDRAQS
+630 PYEARTDPAQS
-641 ASAIIA
+641 AGTIIA
-647 RLRPQMAAI
+647 RLRPEMSAI
-656 QGAVGFPFN
+656 QGAVAFPFN

-673 STGGFQYALEA
+673 NTGGFQYALEA
-684 LQGQSPSDL
+684 LQGQSPSDV

-700 VVAANGEPELAGVYS
+700 VVAANAEPELAGVYS

-740 TDIFNALQSTLGSY
+740 TDIFNALQSTLGSF

-765 WQVNIQAETPFR
+765 WQVNVQAETPFR
-777 DSINDIYRIY
+777 DNIDDIYEIY

-815 YNGFRSAIVNGAPKP
+815 YNGFRAAIVNGAAKP

-844 SAATLPS
+844 SAATLPA

-865 AAGGRTGIVLGLA
+865 AAGGRTGIVLGVA
-878 ILFAYLFLVALY
+878 VLFAYLFLVALY

-895 PISAL
+895 PVPVL
-900 LSVSVAVLGAIVAIK
+900 LSVSVAILGAIVAIT
-915 LAGLSFD
+915 LARLSFD

-946 AAEQRQLGK
+946 AVEQRNMGK
-955 DIQAAAIEGASLR
+955 DVQAAAIEGASLR

-980 FGLFPLIIAEGAGAI
+980 LGLVPLVVASGAGAI
-995 TRHAVGTPVFGG
+995 TRQAVGTPVFGG
-1007 MIAASVFG
+1007 MLAASLFG
-1015 IFIIPLLFVTAETL
+1015 IFIIPLLYITAESL
-1029 RQPRAKKEPYAPAL
+1029 GRWRRAKK
-1043 PDVASPSTDAAI
+1043 
-1055 GPEKQSTD
+1055 
-1063 GGRHD
+1063 

>member
-1 MFSDIFIER
+1 MFSGIFIER
-10 PRLAFVVAIVIT
+10 PRLAIVVAIVIT
-22 LAGIIAIT
+22 LAGAIAIVS
-30 AIPIAQ
+30 IPIAQ
-36 FPDIVPPQV
+36 FPEIVPPQV
-45 TLNASYPGADAEVVE
+45 SLTANYPGADAEVVE

-84 AADGSYI
+84 GSDGSYN

-96 GLGTDPDINTVNVQ
+96 ALGTDPDINTVNVQ
-110 NRASLATPQL
+110 NRASLAIPQL
-120 PPEVSRA
+120 PAEVSRA

-141 INLYSPNKTF
+141 INLYSPNNTY

-159 ATINLIDPLARIKGV
+159 ATINVIDPLARIKGV

-197 ELNLTPNDV
+197 QLSLTPNDV
-206 IAAVQG
+206 IAAVQS

-218 LGRVGAAPITT
+218 LGRVGAAPIER
-229 EQQVQINIKT
+229 EQQLQINIKT
-239 KGRLTQPEEFAAIVL
+239 KGRLTEPEEFAAIVL

-261 VIRIKDVARVETSAK
+261 VIRIKDVARVERSAK
-276 TQDRY
+276 SQDRY
-281 SRFNGAPAAAIGI
+281 SRFNTAPAAAIGI
-294 YQTPGSNAVEV
+294 YQSPGSNAVDV
-305 ARQVRETMSAL
+305 AKQVRDTMNAL
-316 EKRFPSDLSSTVFFD
+316 ATRFPNDLTYTVFWD
-331 STVFVTTTI
+331 STVFVTETI
-340 SEVVRTLVIAIV
+340 KEVVRTLIAAIV
-352 LVAIVV
+352 LVAVVV
-358 FLFLGS
+358 FLFLGRL
-364 WRTTLIPLVA
+364 RTTLIPLVA
-374 VPVSVVGTF
+374 VPVSIVGTF
-383 AVMLMIGYSAN
+383 AVLLLIGYSAN

-419 ERVMEENPDLPV
+419 ERVIEENPELPV
-431 KAACKR
+431 PEACKK

-472 QFAVAVSVSMLISA
+472 QFAVAVSVAMLISA

-495 LCSVLLK
+495 LCAVLLK
-502 HGQKSLGPMRYVL
+502 HGTRSSGPMRYVL
-515 GAIDWA
+515 RGIDRA
-521 RDGYVAVVRRLVR
+521 RDGYVWVVRRLVR
-534 VSIVGIAVVGVTLAL
+534 VAIVAVVVVAGTLAAT
-549 SAWLFSRTPQS
+549 AWLFGRTPQS

-571 AALRLPEGVSLN
+571 AAMRLPEGASIP
-583 RTEEIVKQVEGI
+583 RTEAVVKQVEDI
-595 VSPIPGVQGVLSVVG
+595 VRPIPGVQGIISVVG
-610 LNFIDYVPS
+610 LNFIDYVAS

-630 PYEVRTDRAQS
+630 PYEERTDPAQS
-641 ASAIIA
+641 VGAIIA
-647 RLRPQMAAI
+647 RLRPQMSAI
-656 QGAVGFPFN
+656 QGAVAFPFN

-684 LQGQSPSDL
+684 LQGQSPTDV

-740 TDIFNALQSTLGSY
+740 TDIFNALQSTLGSFY
-754 YVNDFNVFGRT
+754 INDFNVFGRT

-777 DSINDIYRIY
+777 NNIDDIYQIY

-801 ADAKLVQGPQTVVR
+801 AEAKLVQGPQTVVR
-815 YNGFRSAIVNGAPKP
+815 YNGFRAAIVNGAAKP

-844 SAATLPS
+844 SASTLPS

-895 PISAL
+895 PVPAL
-900 LSVSVAVLGAIVAIK
+900 LSVSVAVLGAIAAIIW
-915 LAGLSFD
+915 ARLSFD

-946 AAEQRQLGK
+946 AVEQRDQGK
-955 DIQAAAIEGASLR
+955 EIRAAAIEAAGLR

-980 FGLFPLIIAEGAGAI
+980 LGLFPLVVAQGAGAV
-995 TRHAVGTPVFGG
+995 TRQAVGTPVFGG
-1007 MIAASVFG
+1007 MLAASLIGVFL
-1015 IFIIPLLFVTAETL
+1015 IPPLYVAAERL
-1029 RQPRAKKEPYAPAL
+1029 RRWRHPKK
-1043 PDVASPSTDAAI
+1043 
-1055 GPEKQSTD
+1055 
-1063 GGRHD
+1063 